1 MVVSGIFR
9 LFRFSQ
15 DPPAAAWP
23 NAVAP
28 NKLRAMLKPA
38 TVQNKT
44 RAFIMIPFAK
54 MRRVKPA
61 HYLFR
66 PKLVM
71 QPQRKLQNPRPI
83 GLACDNSKGH
93 RGIHIGRRSRKLSP
107 VEQVERFHTEL
118 HASACS
124 NAHQVYWKTTLRYNL
139 KP

>member
-1 MVVSGIFR
+1 MDRFCRSHYAQDRNKQRSVGI
-9 LFRFSQ
+9 
-15 DPPAAAWP
+15 
-23 NAVAP
+23 
-28 NKLRAMLKPA
+28 
-38 TVQNKT
+38 TT
-44 RAFIMIPFAK
+44 
-54 MRRVKPA
+54 
-61 HYLFR
+61 
-66 PKLVM
+66 LVM

-93 RGIHIGRRSRKLSP
+93 RGIHIGRRSRKLNP